1 MLKALDIKRS
11 AGRTGICYDNAM
23 AESFFAALKNELVN
37 RTAYRTRRVA
47 INDIA
52 RYIETRYNPRRLH
65 SAIGYR
71 PPNEVRDGYLSGQ
84 QAA

>member
-1 MLKALDIKRS
+1 
-11 AGRTGICYDNAM
+11 M

-37 RTAYRTRRVA
+37 RTAYPTRRAAMRDV
-47 INDIA
+47 A
-52 RYIETRYNPRRLH
+52 RYIETRYNSRRLH

-71 PPNEVRDGYLSGQ
+71 PPNEVHDGYRSGQ